1 MLILPTV
8 SQKIN
13 VYTIEIQK
21 IRIVIN
27 ESICFMITL
36 PPHIHIQ
43 PIHTRK
49 KKRERDCDNDDD
61 DEEFESLPIASH
73 FINLFGGHGTI

>member
-1 MLILPTV
+1 
-8 SQKIN
+8 
-13 VYTIEIQK
+13 
-21 IRIVIN
+21 
-27 ESICFMITL
+27 MITL